1 MRGKSK
7 QSDTSIVVMKRA
19 NKEGELSAE
28 SVERRGGTK
37 GNSAHQS
44 TDRTQSRATV
54 TQAGVGYGG
63 RRDLPSLPEVGAVCL
78 NGHARICAGGAG
90 QPVSLP
96 RLQSPIPPCSTGVR
110 RLETGAPTLFLPGVR
125 RTGPVGE
132 LFSFPLRPYQ
142 WTRNLRIWC
151 PAWMKTSPS
160 SVRLTATAWC
170 RPPAWS
176 NNPSASSDVIVT
188 RRSPSLLR
196 IHKNRC

>member
-28 SVERRGGTK
+28 SVERRDGAK

-44 TDRTQSRATV
+44 TDRTQSRITV

-96 RLQSPIPPCSTGVR
+96 RLLAADWDR
-110 RLETGAPTLFLPGVR
+110 RLSCRLLFRVAVR
-125 RTGPVGE
+125 FGSRKVYSGD
-132 LFSFPLRPYQ
+132 
-142 WTRNLRIWC
+142 
-151 PAWMKTSPS
+151 
-160 SVRLTATAWC
+160 SV
-170 RPPAWS
+170 PPAPLIGDKKVAAPDLLYS
-176 NNPSASSDVIVT
+176 LAESIQDSERLRSA
-188 RRSPSLLR
+188 
-196 IHKNRC
+196 

>member
-28 SVERRGGTK
+28 SVERRDGAK

-44 TDRTQSRATV
+44 TDRTQSRITV

-96 RLQSPIPPCSTGVR
+96 RLLVAFFSVLLCESVAGKCRRGKCRVGTPSPLTPLIGGKKTAAPIRRQESR
-110 RLETGAPTLFLPGVR
+110 RLIFPCRNRKNVGSLGV
-125 RTGPVGE
+125 E
-132 LFSFPLRPYQ
+132 LGFNEP
-142 WTRNLRIWC
+142 
-151 PAWMKTSPS
+151 
-160 SVRLTATAWC
+160 
-170 RPPAWS
+170 
-176 NNPSASSDVIVT
+176 
-188 RRSPSLLR
+188 
-196 IHKNRC
+196 

>member
-28 SVERRGGTK
+28 SVERRDGAK

-44 TDRTQSRATV
+44 TDRTQSRITV

-96 RLQSPIPPCSTGVR
+96 RLLVADWER
-110 RLETGAPTLFLPGVR
+110 RLSCRRTPEYPEAVKATGARQNDRVQGI
-125 RTGPVGE
+125 GDKKIA
-132 LFSFPLRPYQ
+132 SCHPYE
-142 WTRNLRIWC
+142 
-151 PAWMKTSPS
+151 
-160 SVRLTATAWC
+160 
-170 RPPAWS
+170 
-176 NNPSASSDVIVT
+176 
-188 RRSPSLLR
+188 
-196 IHKNRC
+196 KNR

>member
-19 NKEGELSAE
+19 NKEGKLSAE
-28 SVERRGGTK
+28 SVERRDGAK

-44 TDRTQSRATV
+44 TDRTQSRITV

-96 RLQSPIPPCSTGVR
+96 RLLAAERRVR
-110 RLETGAPTLFLPGVR
+110 RRRMGDKKVAPPIHPSQGALCTAHPFVSRIFSEETRCAPGGI
-125 RTGPVGE
+125 RTPDPRIR
-132 LFSFPLRPYQ
+132 SPL
-142 WTRNLRIWC
+142 LC
-151 PAWMKTSPS
+151 PAEL
-160 SVRLTATAWC
+160 RA
-170 RPPAWS
+170 
-176 NNPSASSDVIVT
+176 
-188 RRSPSLLR
+188 RSFIINSLPEFFL
-196 IHKNRC
+196 

>member
-28 SVERRGGTK
+28 SVERRDGAK

-44 TDRTQSRATV
+44 TDRTQSRITV

-63 RRDLPSLPEVGAVCL
+63 RRDLPSLPEIGAVCL

-96 RLQSPIPPCSTGVR
+96 RLLAADQGGRGDGV
-110 RLETGAPTLFLPGVR
+110 PTLRFSSAESHNNTEEQATRKSPL
-125 RTGPVGE
+125 PVGDWK
-132 LFSFPLRPYQ
+132 SPLLPPTLRQ
-142 WTRNLRIWC
+142 NEKRN
-151 PAWMKTSPS
+151 AN
-160 SVRLTATAWC
+160 
-170 RPPAWS
+170 WS
-176 NNPSASSDVIVT
+176 
-188 RRSPSLLR
+188 RRG
-196 IHKNRC
+196 

>member
-1 MRGKSK
+1 MRGERK
-7 QSDTSIVVMKRA
+7 QSDSPIVVMKRA

-90 QPVSLP
+90 QPASLP
-96 RLQSPIPPCSTGVR
+96 RLLAADWIGSSAGDCAPAPSHTTGRTVFSIR
-110 RLETGAPTLFLPGVR
+110 RLESPEALSSLVQGLSFRFPPPLRLDLRPSGLPGSTRGPSMPGPRGLPTARFR
-125 RTGPVGE
+125 R
-132 LFSFPLRPYQ
+132 
-142 WTRNLRIWC
+142 
-151 PAWMKTSPS
+151 
-160 SVRLTATAWC
+160 
-170 RPPAWS
+170 
-176 NNPSASSDVIVT
+176 
-188 RRSPSLLR
+188 
-196 IHKNRC
+196 

>member
-28 SVERRGGTK
+28 SVERRDGAK

-44 TDRTQSRATV
+44 TDRTQSRITV

-96 RLQSPIPPCSTGVR
+96 RLLAAALPISIEQKRMGEGAHGGTEQWATGNR
-110 RLETGAPTLFLPGVR
+110 P
-125 RTGPVGE
+125 
-132 LFSFPLRPYQ
+132 SSPLRAGSLRG
-142 WTRNLRIWC
+142 RNDRSEKVGNRGNMHRFYRFRSRSIS
-151 PAWMKTSPS
+151 AAQAPS
-160 SVRLTATAWC
+160 WG
-170 RPPAWS
+170 
-176 NNPSASSDVIVT
+176 
-188 RRSPSLLR
+188 
-196 IHKNRC
+196 

>member
-28 SVERRGGTK
+28 SVERRDGAK

-44 TDRTQSRATV
+44 TDRTQSRITV

-90 QPVSLP
+90 QPASLP
-96 RLQSPIPPCSTGVR
+96 RLLVAHWDR
-110 RLETGAPTLFLPGVR
+110 RLCA
-125 RTGPVGE
+125 
-132 LFSFPLRPYQ
+132 
-142 WTRNLRIWC
+142 
-151 PAWMKTSPS
+151 
-160 SVRLTATAWC
+160 RLTG
-170 RPPAWS
+170 
-176 NNPSASSDVIVT
+176 T
-188 RRSPSLLR
+188 R
-196 IHKNRC
+196 